1 VLVDETGVRQ
11 LGGLAAELAKQ
22 AADRAKEQQETVLAE
37 ATRQDLAALDK
48 LPLLRML
55 TPDDEAAGR
64 G

>member
-1 VLVDETGVRQ
+1 M
-11 LGGLAAELAKQ
+11 AELAKR

-55 TPDDEAAGR
+55 TPADEAAAR